1 MNSSW
6 RHARA
11 AAPQR
16 AASVPPLPGTRPIAL
31 AAALVAAA
39 LVAACGGN
47 GDTEPDVDSAQ
58 ATRAQATAADL
69 AADNVQTLA
78 KTIPPAPVYDDWPAI
93 TSSIPKDPAIESR
106 VAQIVAS
113 MTLEQKIG
121 QMTQPE
127 IKSVTPDQVRQ
138 YFIGSVLNGG
148 GSWPN
153 GNKRAASSDWVALA
167 DQYYNASMSTTMA
180 TKVPII
186 WGTDAIHGHSN
197 VYQATLFPHNIGLGA
212 AHDPGLVKKIGA
224 SVGKAVRSTGINW
237 VFAPTLAVAQ
247 DDRWGRTYESFSEDA
262 SIVRAYAGSYIS
274 GLQGTFATDA
284 NVVATAKHFMGDGG
298 TDQGT
303 DQGVNMASKDVMINV
318 HGQGYYTALEA
329 GAQTVMASFNSW
341 TNPSQGINE
350 GKMHGSKYML
360 TDVLKTKML
369 FDGFVVSDWNGIGQ
383 VPGCTNAS
391 CAQAINAGIDMV
403 MVPDEWRAFISNTV
417 AQVNSGAI
425 PMSRINDAVTRI
437 LRVKMRAG
445 MFNGRKPSQTAG
457 AGDPQQLQARS
468 LARQAVR
475 KSLVLLKNN
484 DAVLPLARGKK
495 TLVVGKSANSMANQT
510 GGWSLTWQG
519 TGNSNADFAGI
530 SDTILS
536 AIQQVAGA
544 DKVDYSETGAGKNV
558 ADYDVVIAVIGET
571 PYAEGAGDINA
582 SKTLAHSR
590 NYPEDLAALN
600 TVSGKG
606 KPVVTL
612 LLSGR
617 PVYANDLIN
626 KSDAFVAA
634 WLPGTEGRG
643 VTDVL
648 YRNAKGNVDFDFT
661 GSLSFS
667 WPKDACQTPLNKGDG
682 QEPQFA
688 LGYGQKYTK
697 PKTLAQLPTPAIP
710 NTCSGGAGTLMI
722 FNQVD
727 YPPFALTVN
736 AEANNWQNVKIGSD
750 LNAIINV
757 PSSGNPAIRV
767 QTTQINTQQDAKQVT
782 WFSHSQFFSQ
792 AASGQD
798 LSIYTDGTLE
808 FDWMVA
814 QAPSSTVKLQMDCG
828 YPCRGSLDITSLLR
842 SAPLNTKQTVKVPL
856 SCFASAGATLGSID
870 TPFSIESLGTLKL
883 SLTQMKV
890 VKGGASSP
898 DALSCS
904 QLGSFAVFGP
914 NGPAPGFSVTS
925 WQSANNFVSYQVM
938 PAGTEPA
945 EIRAQYANTSGA
957 NGMVYLA
964 GGPVDLTPM
973 QNGSFAVE
981 LYPYLYGSNT
991 TDFTLK
997 LESGPGCSTADIT
1010 LGKPAQGAWSNVS
1023 VPMSTVLA
1031 GAAGCF
1037 DLSKVNYVGVF
1048 PRWNQQAGV
1057 QMTMRNLRFLQ

>member
-1 MNSSW
+1 MKQSS
-6 RHARA
+6 RRDSIASARLTNHLT
-11 AAPQR
+11 
-16 AASVPPLPGTRPIAL
+16 SLLAL
-31 AAALVAAA
+31 AAALVATAT
-39 LVAACGGN
+39 VTGCGGGSETAPDAAEARQAAPDAAAFAAN
-47 GDTEPDVDSAQ
+47 VVEP
-58 ATRAQATAADL
+58 RA
-69 AADNVQTLA
+69 
-78 KTIPPAPVYDDWPAI
+78 KSIPPAPTYSDWPAI
-93 TSSIPKDPAIESR
+93 TSAIPKDAAIESR

-127 IKSVTPDQVRQ
+127 IKNVTPDQVRQ

-153 GNKRAASSDWVALA
+153 GNKHAASSDWVAMA

-212 AHDPGLVKKIGA
+212 GRDPALVKRIGA
-224 SVGKAVRSTGINW
+224 SVGQAVRSTGINW

-262 SIVRAYAGSYIS
+262 SIVRAYAGAYVT
-274 GLQGTFATDA
+274 GLQGTFASDA

-303 DQGVNMASKDVMINV
+303 DQGVNMASTDVMINT
-318 HGQGYYTALEA
+318 HGQGYYTALES

-341 TNPSQGINE
+341 TNPALGINE

-437 LRVKMRAG
+437 LRVKMRSG
-445 MFNGRKPSQTAG
+445 LFSGRKPSQTTG
-457 AGDPQQLQARS
+457 AGDPTKLQARG
-468 LARQAVR
+468 LAREAVR

-484 DAVLPLARGKK
+484 GEVLPLARGKK

-519 TGNSNADFAGI
+519 TGNNNADFAGI
-530 SDTILS
+530 SDTALA
-536 AIQQVAGA
+536 AIQQAAGA
-544 DKVDYSETGAGKNV
+544 GKVDYSETGAGKNV

-571 PYAEGAGDINA
+571 PYAEGAGDIKG
-582 SKTLAHSR
+582 SKTLAQSR
-590 NYPEDLAALN
+590 NYPEDMAALD

-643 VTDVL
+643 ITDVL

-661 GSLSFS
+661 GSLPFS
-667 WPKDACQTPLNKGDG
+667 WPADACQTPLNKGDG
-682 QEPQFA
+682 QVPQFE
-688 LGYGQKYTK
+688 LGYGLKYAK
-697 PKTLAQLPTPAIP
+697 PKTVAQLPTPAIP
-710 NTCSGGAGTLMI
+710 NACGGSSGTLMI

-727 YPPFALTVN
+727 YAPFALTVN
-736 AEANNWQNVKIGSD
+736 TAANNWQNVPIGSD

-767 QTTQINTQQDAKQVT
+767 QTTQVNTQQDAKQVT
-782 WFSHSQFFSQ
+782 WFSHGQFFSK
-792 AASGQD
+792 ADNGQD

-808 FDWMVA
+808 FDWIVS

-828 YPCRGSLDITSLLR
+828 YPCRGSLDITNLLR
-842 SAPLNTKQTVKVPL
+842 SAPLNAKQTLKVPL
-856 SCFASAGATLGSID
+856 SCFAAAGATLGSID
-870 TPFSIESLGTLKL
+870 TPFNIESTGTLTL

-890 VKGGASSP
+890 VKGGAQSP
-898 DALSCS
+898 DALKCN
-904 QLGSFAVFGP
+904 QLGAFAVFGP
-914 NGPAPGFSVTS
+914 NGAAPGFSVTS
-925 WQSANNFVSYQVM
+925 WQSANSFVTYQVV
-938 PAGTEPA
+938 PAGADPA
-945 EIRAQYANTSGA
+945 EIRTQYANTAGA
-957 NGMVYLA
+957 NGMVFMS
-964 GGPVDLTPM
+964 GGPVDLTAM
-973 QNGSFAVE
+973 RNGSFSAE

-991 TDFTLK
+991 SDFTLK
-997 LESGPGCSTADIT
+997 LESGPGCSTADIS
-1010 LGKPAQGAWSNVS
+1010 LGKPPQGAWASVS

-1057 QMTMRNLRFLQ
+1057 QMTMRNLRFQP